1 MNKVAIVVQ
10 RCHESIVGGSE
21 SLAWHYATLLRDVYK
36 VDILTTTAID
46 IQDWA
51 NVLPEGVEKREGVAI
66 HRFPVT
72 IGRTDYWEVL
82 LHKLFRDFDRH
93 AKRGYGTTK
102 SSRRLPWSI
111 SLQEEFIR
119 TQGPYSQSLLQ
130 FLREQWPDYQAIIFT
145 TYLYPTTYFGIFEVP
160 KHTALLAPTLHDE
173 KTAYLSAY
181 KHAARRAR
189 SIVWLTEA
197 ERRVGIKLWGE
208 LPGQVVSM
216 TLDIGSREP
225 AQLDNPYLL
234 YCGRIDPNKGCVDL
248 FHHFIEFKKQH
259 PSNLRLLL
267 TGKDD
272 IPVPEHP
279 DIEFRGFVDHE
290 EKLRL
295 MAGAKIFVMP
305 SGNES
310 FSIVTLEA
318 MVQRTPILASGVSEV
333 LVDHVNES
341 GAGGI
346 YRDYESF
353 ASTLSEM
360 LADKPRL
367 REMGDLGRQY
377 VLSRFTR
384 DRVRNALLEAV
395 ASCNP
400 QITQN

>member
-1 MNKVAIVVQ
+1 MKKVAIVVQ

-21 SLAWHYATLLRDVYK
+21 SLAWHYATLLRDVFQ

-46 IQDWA
+46 IKDWA
-51 NVLPEGVEKREGVAI
+51 NALPAGVELRDGVAI
-66 HRFPVT
+66 NRFPVT
-72 IGRTDYWEVL
+72 IGRTPYWGVL
-82 LHKLFRDFDRH
+82 LHKLFRDFELYAQREP
-93 AKRGYGTTK
+93 GTAK

-119 TQGPYSQSLLQ
+119 TQGPYAESLLR
-130 FLREQWPDYQAIIFT
+130 FLREKWSEYRTIIFT

-173 KTAYLSAY
+173 KTAYLTAF
-181 KHAARRAR
+181 KHAAHRAR

-197 ERRVGIKLWGE
+197 ERRVGVKLWGE
-208 LPGQVVSM
+208 LPGRVVSM
-216 TLDIGSREP
+216 SLDTATREP
-225 AQLDNPYLL
+225 IQLANPYLL
-234 YCGRIDPNKGCVDL
+234 YCGRIDPNKGCVEL
-248 FHHFIEFKKQH
+248 FNYFIEFKKNH

-272 IPVPEHP
+272 MPVPAHP
-279 DIEFRGFVDHE
+279 DIEFRGFVDDE

-295 MAGAKIFVMP
+295 MAGATIFVMP

-318 MVQRTPILASGVSEV
+318 MVQRAPILASGVSEV
-333 LVDHVNES
+333 LVDHVKES

-353 ASTLSEM
+353 AATLVEM
-360 LADKPRL
+360 LYDQSKLA
-367 REMGDLGRQY
+367 EMGNLGREY

-384 DRVRNALLEAV
+384 ERVRNSLLEV
-395 ASCNP
+395 VSSCS
-400 QITQN
+400 